1 MDTFLKNKIKKHQR
15 VLTAYITQLAKERNE
30 GLGNDMT
37 YQGIIDTKGNHFQLI
52 RMGWHQSSF
61 LYAVLIHFDISMTT
75 GNIWVQQNNTE
86 IPLDEELAKYN
97 IAKKSIV
104 VGFHLEAM
112 RPFSDFAIA

>member
-1 MDTFLKNKIKKHQR
+1 MDTILKNKIKKHQR

-30 GLGNDMT
+30 SLGNDMT
-37 YQGIIDTKGNHFQLI
+37 YQSIIDIKGNHFQLV
-52 RMGWHQSSF
+52 RMGWHKDRF
-61 LYAVLIHFDISMTT
+61 LYSVLIHFDISLLT

-86 IPLDEELAKYN
+86 IPIDEDLAVYGVS
-97 IAKKSIV
+97 KKNIV